1 MIHEFVTSST
11 RSFKHRLALRQHRLV
26 SVGENE
32 LAVTFNLIASLFR
45 KLLETVPMS
54 FQLFMQAV
62 VIEDEQLMCLAGTDV
77 LAGDHAKSQVFHQ

>member
-1 MIHEFVTSST
+1 
-11 RSFKHRLALRQHRLV
+11 
-26 SVGENE
+26 
-32 LAVTFNLIASLFR
+32 
-45 KLLETVPMS
+45 MS